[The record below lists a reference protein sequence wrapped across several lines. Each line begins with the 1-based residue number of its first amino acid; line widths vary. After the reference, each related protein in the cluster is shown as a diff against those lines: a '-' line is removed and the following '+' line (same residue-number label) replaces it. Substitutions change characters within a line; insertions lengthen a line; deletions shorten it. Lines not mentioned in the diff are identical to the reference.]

1 MKPFWYIL
9 CLCLGVLF
17 LSCTEDSQKI
27 GKNHSEQFYET
38 REDSVSLEELCHPN
52 KDTLLLWENGGF
64 LDRRKSTRDYKAL
77 LFSYCH
83 QNILTAKDIETL
95 YPISVE
101 EMNWFYSQL
110 SSKDSFILE
119 RMSRID
125 TLMTLYAD
133 RDSLSCLPRF
143 LNMYFI
149 MDPQVIDREW
159 MGDWNLNRV
168 MYSII
173 PDNKQT
179 FKSYYDTLDKKYD
192 WLMREWLYAYQNF

>member
-1 MKPFWYIL
+1 MKLFLYIIY
-9 CLCLGVLF
+9 LCLGVLF
-17 LSCTEDSQKI
+17 LSCKDGSQKME
-27 GKNHSEQFYET
+27 KTHSEQLYET
-38 REDSVSLEELCHPN
+38 LKDSVSLEELCHPN
-52 KDTLLLWENGGF
+52 NDTLLLWENGEF
-64 LDRRKSTRDYKAL
+64 LDRRMSTRDYKAL
-77 LFSYCH
+77 LLSYCH
-83 QNILTAKDIETL
+83 QNTLTAKDIEML
-95 YPISVE
+95 YPISVD

-110 SSKDSFILE
+110 SSRDTFIRE

-133 RDSLSCLPRF
+133 QDSLSCLPRF

-168 MYSII
+168 MYSVI

-179 FKSYYDTLDKKYD
+179 FKSYYDTLNKKYD
-192 WLMREWLYAYQNF
+192 WLIREWLYAYHNF

>member
-1 MKPFWYIL
+1 M
-9 CLCLGVLF
+9 GVLS
-17 LSCTEDSQKI
+17 LSCTEGSQKM
-27 GKNHSEQFYET
+27 GKAHSEQFYEIQK
-38 REDSVSLEELCHPN
+38 DSVSLEELCSPN
-52 KDTLLLWENGGF
+52 NDTLLLWENGEF
-64 LDRRKSTRDYKAL
+64 LNRQKSTRDYRAIL
-77 LFSYCH
+77 LSYCH
-83 QNILTAKDIETL
+83 QNTLTATDIETL
-95 YPISVE
+95 YPVSVE

-119 RMSRID
+119 RISRID

-133 RDSLSCLPRF
+133 RDSLSCFSRF

-173 PDNKQT
+173 PDNKQA
-179 FKSYYDTLDKKYD
+179 FKSYYDTLNKKYD
-192 WLMREWLYAYQNF
+192 WLIREWLYAYQNF